1 MIMYA
6 DGVTINWNVGADRNK
21 KGMSFMIK
29 AKKKEKFNPKEARL
43 DYLDKIENDLE
54 RKGVIF
60 FDEKRLNIEQDLLT
74 LPYDLTDLPAKEIGD
89 YLNAFTQQK
98 MYLRTLLGRVELIVE
113 EKRRLYIN
121 VCDPHYR
128 NFSQNTKLSETSK
141 DKLINGLKEV
151 KPYYDDFMDFKN
163 KIKIITYAIQN
174 IEDAIFLLSREVTR
188 RNSDFEIENRNYN
201 VGGR

>member
-60 FDEKRLNIEQDLLT
+60 
-74 LPYDLTDLPAKEIGD
+74 
-89 YLNAFTQQK
+89 
-98 MYLRTLLGRVELIVE
+98 
-113 EKRRLYIN
+113 
-121 VCDPHYR
+121 C
-128 NFSQNTKLSETSK
+128 
-141 DKLINGLKEV
+141 
-151 KPYYDDFMDFKN
+151 
-163 KIKIITYAIQN
+163 
-174 IEDAIFLLSREVTR
+174 
-188 RNSDFEIENRNYN
+188 
-201 VGGR
+201 